1 MFFSRYGCIV
11 SAVAAFAAVSLW
23 VNSAQS
29 TESDPVD
36 QGMPGQPQPNTDIV
50 QPSDTHPPKS
60 PLRLSTIDY
69 QDAGD
74 KPGKLTVAG
83 VALPGRELF
92 LFLDDQPFTNTVPD
106 DSGNWSVESE
116 VKLSDGRHTFRA
128 DQFDKDTNMLA
139 ARAMITFEQ
148 AKQPAQ
154 DAAPAEPP
162 KAATP

>member
-11 SAVAAFAAVSLW
+11 GALAAVATVSLW
-23 VNSAQS
+23 ANTAQT

-36 QGMPGQPQPNTDIV
+36 QGVPGQPQPNTDIV
-50 QPSDTHPPKS
+50 QPSDAHPPKS

-74 KPGKLTVAG
+74 KPGRLTVAG

-92 LFLDDQPFTNTVPD
+92 LFLDDQPFTNTLPD

-128 DQFDKDTNMLA
+128 DQYDKDTNMLA

-148 AKQPAQ
+148 AKQPTQ

>member
-11 SAVAAFAAVSLW
+11 GAVAAFAAVSLW

-50 QPSDTHPPKS
+50 QPSDAHPPKS

-128 DQFDKDTNMLA
+128 DQYDKDTNMLA

-148 AKQPAQ
+148 AKQPTQ

>member
-1 MFFSRYGCIV
+1 MHRGR
-11 SAVAAFAAVSLW
+11 VAAFAAVSLW
-23 VNSAQS
+23 ANTAQT

-36 QGMPGQPQPNTDIV
+36 QGVSGQPQPNTDIV
-50 QPSDTHPPKS
+50 QPSDAHPPKA

-83 VALPGRELF
+83 VALPGKELF

-128 DQFDKDTNMLA
+128 DQYDKDTNMLA

-148 AKQPAQ
+148 AKQPTQ

>member
-1 MFFSRYGCIV
+1 MHPGRACG
-11 SAVAAFAAVSLW
+11 FAAVSLW
-23 VNSAQS
+23 ANTAQT

-36 QGMPGQPQPNTDIV
+36 QGLAGQPQPNTDIV
-50 QPSDTHPPKS
+50 QPSDAHPPKA

-83 VALPGRELF
+83 VALPGKELF

-106 DSGNWSVESE
+106 DSGNWSVESD

-128 DQFDKDTNMLA
+128 DQYDKDTNMLA

-148 AKQPAQ
+148 AKQPTQ